1 MDKKKLRINIKID
14 GRVYSLDINRED
26 EEKYRLAAK
35 AVNETITRFKEVFQ
49 NKDSQDI
56 LAISA
61 FQVALSNIKVQQV
74 EEQNLFIGELK
85 NINDD
90 ISDFLKEKRRNNINR
105 FI

>member
-1 MDKKKLRINIKID
+1 MDKKRLKINIKLN

-35 AVNETITRFKEVFQ
+35 TVNETIARFREVFSD
-49 NKDSQDI
+49 NDSQDI
-56 LAISA
+56 LAMSA
-61 FQVALSNIKVQQV
+61 FQIALSNTKVQQA

-90 ISDFLKEKRRNNINR
+90 ISDFLKEKRGNS
-105 FI
+105 

>member
-1 MDKKKLRINIKID
+1 MDKKRLKINIKLN

-35 AVNETITRFKEVFQ
+35 TVNETIARFREVFSD
-49 NKDSQDI
+49 NDSQDI
-56 LAISA
+56 LAMSA
-61 FQVALSNIKVQQV
+61 FQIALSNTKVQQA

-90 ISDFLKEKRRNNINR
+90 ISDFLKEKIGNS
-105 FI
+105 

>member
-1 MDKKKLRINIKID
+1 MKINIKLN

-35 AVNETITRFKEVFQ
+35 TVNETIARFREVFSD
-49 NKDSQDI
+49 NDSQDI
-56 LAISA
+56 LAMSA
-61 FQVALSNIKVQQV
+61 FQIALSNTKVQQA

-90 ISDFLKEKRRNNINR
+90 ISDFLKEKRGNS
-105 FI
+105 